1 MRNPSIKTPKAWA
14 PSCLD
19 KHQAIKTYG
28 GVEIGPTAL
37 SMLIRGIRLAVE
49 AASCPAGYTS
59 GKIYWAQA
67 HTGLEMLEIPEWVC
81 KRIKK
86 R

>member
-1 MRNPSIKTPKAWA
+1 
-14 PSCLD
+14 
-19 KHQAIKTYG
+19 
-28 GVEIGPTAL
+28 
-37 SMLIRGIRLAVE
+37 MLIRGIRLAVE

-81 KRIKK
+81 KRRKK
-86 R
+86 GKGHSRTSHEGPEGERRYSSTLL